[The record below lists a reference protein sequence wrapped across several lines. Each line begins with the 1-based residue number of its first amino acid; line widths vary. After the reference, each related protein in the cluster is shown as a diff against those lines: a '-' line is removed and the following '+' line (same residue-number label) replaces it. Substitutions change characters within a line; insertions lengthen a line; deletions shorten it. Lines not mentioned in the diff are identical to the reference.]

1 MKQSGIKNRGN
12 LHSLFTHSCHCERSV
27 AIYTRYLHIPVIANE
42 VWQSQTNYLEFKGQK
57 EVKPFLLNLYNP
69 K

>member
-1 MKQSGIKNRGN
+1 
-12 LHSLFTHSCHCERSV
+12 
-27 AIYTRYLHIPVIANE
+27 RYLHIPVIANE